1 MGDPQNAFF
10 GNPDNIKYAGSGIG
24 YAEDSS
30 MNLAI
35 TKEDVK
41 AGNPLRL
48 IQDFFQSIALTFEA
62 KLKEAHPDNHLLA
75 LGVQKNI
82 ITNVEG
88 SVNNTYWKAFTT
100 RVDDHDYSS
109 GLNSYLEPAILNGC
123 LYEITSIGN
132 SPHKSGVAPPT
143 YPTTVGAT
151 VTDGDLTLTCRAYP
165 GESCTIG
172 EYEEGSLAYIQLT
185 GYNIKADADVI
196 VYNPAYTTKY
206 VLGTDYWMD
215 AILGGHG
222 SVTGKIFIIP
232 GSALDTA
239 YQAKTVT
246 SLKVVY
252 KYTPITKKKISF
264 NPNTVLL
271 DSSDLEFIYTN
282 KKTGKK
288 FAIVISDFTSD
299 GSASRQVNEKS
310 TDLQLKGSA
319 KRDPRNPDYEFAQII
334 FYA

>member
-1 MGDPQNAFF
+1 MGDSQNAFF

-30 MNLAI
+30 INLAI

-41 AGNPLRL
+41 AGNPQRL
-48 IQDFFQSIALTFEA
+48 IQDFFQGIALTFEA
-62 KLKEAHPDNHLLA
+62 KLKEVHPDNHLLA

-88 SVNNTYWKAFTT
+88 SVNNTYWKTLVT
-100 RVDDHDYSS
+100 RVNETTHPI
-109 GLNSYLEPAILNGC
+109 NTFLEPATLNGY
-123 LYEITSIGN
+123 LYEVTAVGSE
-132 SPHKSGVAPPT
+132 PHQSGSSPPT
-143 YPTTVGAT
+143 YPTTVGQT
-151 VTDGDLTLTCRAYP
+151 VADGDLTLTCRAYP
-165 GESCTIG
+165 GESCTIA
-172 EYEEGSLAYIQLT
+172 EYEEGSLAYVQLT

-215 AILGGHG
+215 AVLGGNG

-232 GSALDTA
+232 GSDLEDDYTA
-239 YQAKTVT
+239 EVSPIT
-246 SLKVVY
+246 SLKAVY
-252 KYTPITKKKISF
+252 KYTPITKKKISL
-264 NPNTVLL
+264 NPNTILL

-288 FAIVISDFTSD
+288 FAIIFSDFTSD

-310 TDLQLKGSA
+310 TDLMLKGSA

>member
-1 MGDPQNAFF
+1 MGDSQNAFF

-88 SVNNTYWKAFTT
+88 SVNNTYWKTLVT
-100 RVDDHDYSS
+100 RVNETAYPI
-109 GLNSYLEPAILNGC
+109 NTFLEPVTLNGC
-123 LYEITSIGN
+123 LYEVTVVGSEPHQSGS
-132 SPHKSGVAPPT
+132 SPPA
-143 YPTTVGAT
+143 YPTTVGET
-151 VTDGDLTLTCRAYP
+151 VADGDLTLTCRAYP

-196 VYNPAYTTKY
+196 VYNPDYTTKY

-215 AILGGHG
+215 AVLGGNG

-239 YQAKTVT
+239 YQGGTVT

-252 KYTPITKKKISF
+252 KYTPITKKKISL
-264 NPNTVLL
+264 NPNTILL

-288 FAIVISDFTSD
+288 FAIIFSDFTSD